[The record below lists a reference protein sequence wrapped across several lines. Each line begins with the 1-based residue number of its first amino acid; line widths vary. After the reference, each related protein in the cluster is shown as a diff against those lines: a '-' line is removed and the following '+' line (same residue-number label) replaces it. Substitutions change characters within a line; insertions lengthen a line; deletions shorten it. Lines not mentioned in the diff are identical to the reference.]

1 MKKTLLF
8 IGLLLSTLPFLSQTT
23 FSCTSAASVCPCGAG
38 GSVAEFYAGYFNDVQ
53 TYFTSNSPTITRNDA
68 KIDFTANNSWGSIV
82 PPASN
87 NNTDPNTYSTRWSG
101 RIYLAAG
108 TYSFWLTSDDAS
120 WLWLGANALAANPTA
135 ASAFINNGGLH
146 SAATVMSVG
155 IFTTNCWQDFK
166 LHFGENSGQNR
177 CNLEYAS
184 TGLGISRQAIPGP
197 AYCPCMSNAVLPITL
212 NKFYAYASKDN
223 ITVYWKTDTEKNN
236 RLFKVYK
243 SADGLNWSLLGEQ
256 PGAGTTYG
264 AREYTMT
271 DPKPLPGITYYYLE
285 QVDADGGSEKF
296 DPVWVD
302 FSRSETY
309 LKLFPNPF
317 QDKFRISAS
326 TAWSEGESLEVY
338 NSLGVAL
345 DLPVSKADKYTFEL
359 NTADLPSGNYIVK
372 IKTAYQVIVRKLVKS

>member
-1 MKKTLLF
+1 MKKTLF
-8 IGLLLSTLPFLSQTT
+8 FTGLLLSTLPFLSQTT
-23 FSCTSAASVCPCGAG
+23 FSCTSATSVCPCGAG
-38 GSVAEFYAGYFNDVQ
+38 GSLAQFYAGYFNDVQ
-53 TYFTSNSPTITRNDA
+53 TYFTSNSPTITRNDP
-68 KIDFTANNSWGSIV
+68 KIDFTADNSWGSIV
-82 PPASN
+82 PPASGSN
-87 NNTDPNTYSTRWSG
+87 ANPDTYSCRWSG

-120 WLWLGANALAANPTA
+120 WLWMGSSALAANPTA
-135 ASAFINNGGLH
+135 GTAFINNGGLH
-146 SAATVMSVG
+146 AAATVMSVG

-166 LHFGENSGQNR
+166 LHFGENGGQNR

-223 ITVYWKTDTEKNN
+223 ITVYWKTETEKNN

-243 SADGLNWSLLGEQ
+243 SADGFNWSLLGEQ
-256 PGAGTTYG
+256 SGAGTTYG

-271 DPKPLPGITYYYLE
+271 DHKPLPGINYYYLE

-302 FSRSETY
+302 FNRSETY

-317 QDKFRISAS
+317 QDKFRVSAS
-326 TAWSEGESLEVY
+326 TAWNEGESLEIY
-338 NSLGVAL
+338 NSLGAAM

-359 NTADLPSGNYIVK
+359 NTADLPSGSYIVK